1 MSWSFHKIQTVMF
14 NYSIMIVYILVALTY
29 FGVFASAPQYL
40 DILHSAIKMYISLFL
55 ILRFNIWSNVE
66 FTPLDKRIAYS
77 AGVYL
82 FTSTILMSILVKYLE
97 EIRGIIQT
105 KLL

>member
-1 MSWSFHKIQTVMF
+1 MSWSFHNIQTVMF
-14 NYSIMIVYILVALTY
+14 NYSIMIVYLLVALTY
-29 FGVFASAPQYL
+29 FGVFAGAPQYL
-40 DILHSAIKMYISLFL
+40 ELLHSAIKMYISLFL
-55 ILRFNIWSNVE
+55 IIRFNNWTTVE

-97 EIRGIIQT
+97 EIQGIIQT
-105 KLL
+105 RLL